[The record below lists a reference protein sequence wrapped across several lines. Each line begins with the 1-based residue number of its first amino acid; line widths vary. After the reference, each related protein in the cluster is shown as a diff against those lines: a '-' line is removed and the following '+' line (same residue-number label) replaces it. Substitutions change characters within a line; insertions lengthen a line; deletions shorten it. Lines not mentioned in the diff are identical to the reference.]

1 MPQRSRA
8 HWLGLIPHRA
18 VLLTALVAAITL
30 GVYYILSTENARRLS
45 RPEIPGW
52 DDIEE
57 CGSLT
62 SFDGTK
68 TIDFEE
74 DLKIVVTEKSPD
86 GDEKSERK
94 LAGTWSFD
102 AERERYTVSYEDVS
116 LDYKLVKPED
126 SSVCIFTRGDV
137 EAVNLRE
144 SWFGRIEEE

>member
-1 MPQRSRA
+1 MPQRSRV
-8 HWLGLIPHRA
+8 HWLGFISQRA
-18 VLLTALVAAITL
+18 VLLTILVAAITL
-30 GVYYILSTENARRLS
+30 GVYYILSTENARRSS
-45 RPEIPGW
+45 RPAIPGW

-74 DLKIVVTEKSPD
+74 DLKVVLTEKSPD

-102 AERERYTVSYEDVS
+102 EEKERYTVSLEDVS

-126 SSVCIFTRGDV
+126 SSVCIFAPGDV
-137 EAVNLRE
+137 GAVNLRE
-144 SWFGRIEEE
+144 SWFGRIEDE